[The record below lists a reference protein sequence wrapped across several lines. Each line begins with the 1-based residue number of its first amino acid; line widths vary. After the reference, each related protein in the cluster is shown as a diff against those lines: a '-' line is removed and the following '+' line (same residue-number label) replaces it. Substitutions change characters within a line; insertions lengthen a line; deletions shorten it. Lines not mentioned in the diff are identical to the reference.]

1 MKWKKGK
8 VDRAVNCPEQ
18 NFKKTSNAY
27 LSPCGNFAVCKHG
40 QLTGRQTQKEVK
52 TWICIHVKTGLSI
65 RQCSAMT
72 MKECR
77 ERVEK
82 IAVRPG
88 LWSFGEFNNAGLTT
102 RQLKTRSAFVYK
114 ALEGE

>member
-8 VDRAVNCPEQ
+8 VDRAVIRPERD
-18 NFKKTSNAY
+18 FKMTSNAY
-27 LSPCGNFAVCKHG
+27 LSPCGNFAVCK
-40 QLTGRQTQKEVK
+40 TPNKVN

-65 RQCSAMT
+65 MRCSAMT

-77 ERVEK
+77 EKVEK

-88 LWSFGEFNNAGLTT
+88 LWSFGEFNNTGLTT
-102 RQLKTRSAFVYK
+102 RQLNIRKAFIYK
-114 ALEGE
+114 AVEGE